1 MFYFLFGALPDVGA
15 KAEQV
20 RIAGGVANVDRKP
33 ALPRIL
39 TPALRLCK
47 RHALQRIAAIKGVL
61 PDRAHAAGNGD
72 LRQVRA
78 PMEGEHSDQS
88 NALGDDDLRQAEA
101 VLERAFPDHDKPFG
115 QYDACERAA
124 LPKCPAGNRARALP
138 NDKFARSF
146 VRIHPE
152 QMVAQIE
159 RAVLP
164 VALVVPVRRIFK
176 CQAEREVTLSGSPIS
191 AS

>member
-1 MFYFLFGALPDVGA
+1 
-15 KAEQV
+15 
-20 RIAGGVANVDRKP
+20 
-33 ALPRIL
+33 
-39 TPALRLCK
+39 
-47 RHALQRIAAIKGVL
+47 
-61 PDRAHAAGNGD
+61 
-72 LRQVRA
+72 
-78 PMEGEHSDQS
+78 MEGEHSDQS

-138 NDKFARSF
+138 NDKFARNF
-146 VRIHPE
+146 VRIHFE

-176 CQAEREVTLSGSPIS
+176 CQAVERGHTVRQPDLCELKTVRKRISADRRDALRNGDGRQFFAIREGIQFDGRKPIS
-191 AS
+191 E